1 MHRWRQV
8 IASSIVLLG
17 MVGVST
23 AANRSVAS
31 TPPVLQED
39 DAAFFGAANIRETE
53 RVLRTQGFDP
63 GTIDSVVDEKTR
75 QALRDFQ
82 RSNKLRVTGMLDDE
96 TTEKLV
102 ERGARFTGALG
113 AMRDS
118 QISDEY
124 HE

>member
-1 MHRWRQV
+1 MYRWRQV
-8 IASSIVLLG
+8 IAGSIVVLG

-23 AANRSVAS
+23 AADRMVVS

-53 RVLRTQGFDP
+53 RVLRAQGYDA
-63 GTIDSVVDEKTR
+63 GTIDGVVDEKTR

-102 ERGARFTGALG
+102 ERGARYTGALG

-118 QISDEY
+118 QRTDEY